1 MLKTLWA
8 TVREGKIELI
18 EPTVLPEGT
27 KLIVT
32 LLPDDEAEFW
42 NDTSKVSL
50 DACGIIQRM
59 MFMPSYS
66 KNNIILVRYPFSD
79 LSSSKI
85 RPAVVVNTPHS
96 SQDILITPLTS
107 KTASLLSGEFVLSE
121 WSAAG
126 LNVPTAVKR
135 GLYTVHERLVVV
147 TIGNLADLDA
157 QQLELSL
164 RDWLGL

>member
-1 MLKTLWA
+1 
-8 TVREGKIELI
+8 
-18 EPTVLPEGT
+18 
-27 KLIVT
+27 
-32 LLPDDEAEFW
+32 
-42 NDTSKVSL
+42 
-50 DACGIIQRM
+50 

-66 KNNIILVRYPFSD
+66 KNDIILVRYPFSD

-147 TIGNLADLDA
+147 TIGNLADEDA